1 MLNDPR
7 NNTWRPTKPA
17 AWCFNEGSNR
27 REYPSDV
34 TIATLQIRSIRME
47 RTQYQIGQM
56 VAAVYNG
63 VGNIGEM
70 LQAAH
75 EATGI
80 APNPN
85 YRPSSNGVGFNAPPP
100 ERKHGGSD
108 VQPGDRIGFARR
120 DEVGPSC

>member
-1 MLNDPR
+1 MLNDPK
-7 NNTWRPTKPA
+7 NSQWVSINPG
-17 AWCFNEGSNR
+17 AWCYGESQNR
-27 REYPSDV
+27 RENPSDV

-75 EATGI
+75 EAAGI

-85 YRPSSNGVGFNAPPP
+85 YSRNPNGIGFNAPSP
-100 ERKHGGSD
+100 ERGRGD
-108 VQPGDRIGFARR
+108 GDFRDQPHIGFARR